1 MLASAL
7 AATAKSRTQ
16 SRAAM
21 QRGFS
26 LTPFLIERLIK
37 NEMPANS
44 NKTRERILTV
54 AERLFASH
62 GFNGVSMRDL
72 AAGAKVPLALISYH
86 FGPKKALYRA
96 VFARRY
102 EALTEDR
109 LKRLGEIGAR
119 RGRGDAIEAVIAAFL
134 DPILELK
141 TARSGVHF
149 ATLISREATDPEEA
163 KRGIIAQY
171 LDPTARTF
179 LAALQRALP
188 GAGKADVAWGYQ
200 FLIGAI
206 VLILADTGRL
216 TRISGGAARSDDV
229 RAARDNLV
237 RHAAAGFR
245 SIARKHR
252 SAA

>member
-1 MLASAL
+1 V
-7 AATAKSRTQ
+7 
-16 SRAAM
+16 

-26 LTPFLIERLIK
+26 LTLFLIERLIK

-44 NKTRERILTV
+44 DKTRERILTV
-54 AERLFASH
+54 AERLFATH

-86 FGPKKALYRA
+86 FGPKKALYR
-96 VFARRY
+96 Y

-109 LKRLGEIGAR
+109 LTRLGEIDAR
-119 RGRGDAIEAVIAAFL
+119 PGRGDAIEAVIAAFL

-179 LAALQRALP
+179 LAALQRVLP

-216 TRISGGAARSDDV
+216 TRISGGAARTDDV

>member
-1 MLASAL
+1 
-7 AATAKSRTQ
+7 
-16 SRAAM
+16 
-21 QRGFS
+21 
-26 LTPFLIERLIK
+26 LTLFLIERLIK
-37 NEMPANS
+37 NAMPANS
-44 NKTRERILTV
+44 DKTRDRILTV
-54 AERLFASH
+54 AERLFAAH

-72 AAGAKVPLALISYH
+72 AASAKVPLALISYH

-109 LKRLGEIGAR
+109 LRRLNEIDAR
-119 RGRGDAIEAVIAAFL
+119 RNRGEAIEAVIAAFL

-141 TARSGVHF
+141 TSRSGVHF
-149 ATLISREATDPEEA
+149 ATLIAREATDPEEA

-188 GAGKADVAWGYQ
+188 GAGKADVAWGYE

-216 TRISGGAARSDDV
+216 TRISGGAARTDDV
-229 RAARDNLV
+229 RTARDSLV
-237 RHAAAGFR
+237 RYAAAGFR

-252 SAA
+252 SAAA